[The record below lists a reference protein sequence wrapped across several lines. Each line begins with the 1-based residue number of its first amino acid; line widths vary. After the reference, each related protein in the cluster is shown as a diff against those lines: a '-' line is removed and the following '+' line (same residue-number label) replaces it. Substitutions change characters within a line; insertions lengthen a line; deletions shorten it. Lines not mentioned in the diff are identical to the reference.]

1 MFVPILSDCIAE
13 ILHDRILKEA
23 VEDEQI
29 QLVVPECSLK
39 EDHLIMRLTPG
50 EELKIVLLSY
60 LEFLDATS
68 NCM

>member
-1 MFVPILSDCIAE
+1 MFVPMLSDCIVE

-39 EDHLIMRLTPG
+39 EDHLITRLTPG
-50 EELKIVLLSY
+50 EELKIVL
-60 LEFLDATS
+60 
-68 NCM
+68 

>member
-1 MFVPILSDCIAE
+1 MFVPMLSDCIVE

-23 VEDEQI
+23 VEGEQI

-39 EDHLIMRLTPG
+39 EDQLITRLTPG
-50 EELKIVLLSY
+50 EELKIVLSSY

>member
-1 MFVPILSDCIAE
+1 MFVPILSDCIVE

-29 QLVVPECSLK
+29 QLVVPECYLK

-50 EELKIVLLSY
+50 EELKIVLSSY